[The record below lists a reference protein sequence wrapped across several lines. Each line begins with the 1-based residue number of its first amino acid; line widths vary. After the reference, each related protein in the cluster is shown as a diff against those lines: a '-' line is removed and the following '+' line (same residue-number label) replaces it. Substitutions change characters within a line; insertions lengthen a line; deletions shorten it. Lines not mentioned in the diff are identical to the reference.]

1 MSTNPTD
8 QIYTALLEAYE
19 HFNNDLFDGTLP
31 SVLIVLQR
39 QAKTMGYVSPE
50 RWENS
55 HGEKTHELAVNPE
68 YFLGYPLMEVL
79 QTLAHESVH
88 ILQHIAGT
96 PGRRGYHNQEWA
108 DMMEAIGLIP
118 TDTGR
123 PGGKRT
129 GEKVTDYAVIG
140 GRFYNSALGL
150 LKSGFILPWL
160 DRRPSRKET
169 YHHQF
174 YDKDGA
180 AIRNRELSIE
190 QVALAIP
197 LGASVE
203 EAFSAIQK
211 EPNKTPFETT
221 AGMAF
226 GIGPVLNISM
236 EKVPTRQKY
245 SCPSCGTNV
254 WGKRGLKLICGDD
267 NARFVEAA
275 G

>member
-8 QIYTALLEAYE
+8 QIYTALLAAYE
-19 HFNNDLFDGTLP
+19 HFNSDLFDGALP

-50 RWENS
+50 RWENTS
-55 HGEKTHELAVNPE
+55 GEKTHELAVNPE

-79 QTLAHESVH
+79 QTLAHEQCHV
-88 ILQHIAGT
+88 LQHIVGT

-108 DMMEAIGLIP
+108 EMMEAIDLIP
-118 TDTGR
+118 SDTGR

-129 GEKVTDYAVIG
+129 GEKVMDYVVIG

-150 LKSGFILPWL
+150 LESGFILPWL
-160 DRRPSRKET
+160 DRRPSSKET

-174 YDKDGA
+174 YDRDGT
-180 AIRNRELSIE
+180 AIRNRKLSKE

-197 LGASVE
+197 LGACVE
-203 EAFSAIQK
+203 EAFSAMQK
-211 EPNKTPFETT
+211 EPDRTPFETT
-221 AGMAF
+221 AGMGL
-226 GIGPVLNISM
+226 GIGPVRNIST

-245 SCPSCGTNV
+245 SCPRCGANV
-254 WGKRGLKLICGDD
+254 WGKKGLKLICGDD
-267 NARFVEAA
+267 SARFVEAL